1 MAAKTE
7 QLQIRISA
15 EQKRA
20 LKRRAKE
27 AGVDISSWVLG
38 QVLPAEADRFQALA
52 ARVAD
57 PTGRRYALAELED
70 WLRGLPAGAFG
81 RAVEWA
87 PRAALDGVWLNYVA
101 GAIELAA
108 AARGVPAPRWV
119 SEVAIPGA
127 PLFGSG
133 LAAVRLHLLSRGPV
147 ALRRRNVFVDASID
161 QRV

>member
-7 QLQIRISA
+7 QLQIRVSA

-20 LKRRAKE
+20 LKRRARD
-27 AGVDISSWVLG
+27 AGVDISAWVLR

-52 ARVAD
+52 AQVAA
-57 PTGRRYALAELED
+57 PAGRRYALAELED

-81 RAVEWA
+81 RAVELA
-87 PRAALDGVWLNYVA
+87 PRAALDGESLNYLA
-101 GAIELAA
+101 GALEVAA
-108 AARGVPAPRWV
+108 VARRVPLPRWV
-119 SEVAIPGA
+119 SEVAIPEA